1 MQLIHSLI
9 FLRRHKIPPRNL
21 ISLAQR
27 YHNNVTIQPL
37 MAESSSIALLQ
48 PPPSWGLASHAD
60 SDWVIRQR
68 LHKEQ
73 GTKLNRHQRKN
84 RKKLGNGSDCIIDDN
99 SPFMSTN
106 YSEKGDQP
114 PLHAVIASGSGP
126 DGLAEARK
134 MRKKRKILVRSVVV
148 IIFSV
153 VALLGK
159 SYFFSTPIQYQ
170 LPIKKHLLGEEEF
183 LSLADCSLDA
193 RRQDKKSPTVSSD
206 DKAIPSEDLQHT
218 ETIQSNQKSEFQLKN
233 KSLPTGNEK
242 EDVPTKSSIVE
253 NEGSD
258 SDTYQHPVKSTS
270 ITVVSPSPSKQFALA
285 FGQIKAAVEDEISF
299 DTKGSARSAEA
310 AQEIWRRQ
318 ANNIKLQGERLLN
331 FSKECLAR
339 GRH

>member
-1 MQLIHSLI
+1 MS
-9 FLRRHKIPPRNL
+9 
-21 ISLAQR
+21 
-27 YHNNVTIQPL
+27 
-37 MAESSSIALLQ
+37 ESSSIALLQ

-60 SDWVIRQR
+60 SDWIIRQR

-84 RKKLGNGSDCIIDDN
+84 RKKLGNGSDCIIDEN

-106 YSEKGDQP
+106 YSEKNDEP

-148 IIFSV
+148 TIFSV

-159 SYFFSTPIQYQ
+159 SYFFSTQIQYQ
-170 LPIKKHLLGEEEF
+170 LPIKNHLSGEEEV
-183 LSLADCSLDA
+183 LLLADSSLDA
-193 RRQDKKSPTVSSD
+193 WRQDKKSPTISSD
-206 DKAIPSEDLQHT
+206 DKQPDQTKTAISSEDLQHT
-218 ETIQSNQKSEFQLKN
+218 ETIHQKSEFQLKN
-233 KSLPTGNEK
+233 KSLSTGSEK
-242 EDVPTKSSIVE
+242 EDVPTKSSIVK

-258 SDTYQHPVKSTS
+258 SDTSQHQVNSIS
-270 ITVVSPSPSKQFALA
+270 ITVVSPSPSKQFARA

-299 DTKGSARSAEA
+299 ETKGSARSAEA

-318 ANNIKLQGERLLN
+318 ANSIKLQGERLLN